1 MSLLIRPPPWT
12 STLLLQVSWCCLSL
26 MHRLSLVQHPETC
39 GLSKWAR
46 VILPVVDDA
55 DMLYLPVY
63 LNLELNSKEAGID
76 CLFVGE
82 ANDT

>member
-1 MSLLIRPPPWT
+1 MKMSLLIRPPPWT
-12 STLLLQVSWCCLSL
+12 STLLLQVSWCC

-39 GLSKWAR
+39 GLSIWAR

-82 ANDT
+82 SQ